1 MNDGFQRSDAK
12 ELLSFSILNDHMGDV
27 LSLPTD
33 SSDLLTDN
41 AVQRIPSCNILP
53 TTVYDD
59 EKLESVDS
67 PFVLSRDLYESNP
80 TRIASFDSD
89 CQLSDLLSSC
99 PAVDDRPSYSDA
111 QLDSDLACIF
121 EPPRIQPLRRR
132 FSECGELCRS
142 RFSEMK
148 QSFKRSF
155 SGGKLQRV
163 HLLPIRHDT
172 HFGDVF
178 PCETNK
184 DSCFV
189 FSKKHAD
196 YLLSGF
202 A

>member
-1 MNDGFQRSDAK
+1 MDN
-12 ELLSFSILNDHMGDV
+12 V

-33 SSDLLTDN
+33 PSDFLTDHT
-41 AVQRIPSCNILP
+41 AQRPPCNILP
-53 TTVYDD
+53 NTVYDVD
-59 EKLESVDS
+59 EKLEGVYS
-67 PFVLSRDLYESNP
+67 PFVLSRDSFESNS
-80 TRIASFDSD
+80 TRLASFDSD

-99 PAVDDRPSYSDA
+99 PAVDDRPSFSDF
-111 QLDSDLACIF
+111 QLNSDLASIF

-142 RFSEMK
+142 RLSEMK

-178 PCETNK
+178 PCENNK

-189 FSKKHAD
+189 FSKKHAE
-196 YLLSGF
+196 YLLSGS

>member
-1 MNDGFQRSDAK
+1 M
-12 ELLSFSILNDHMGDV
+12 SFSILNDHVNDV
-27 LSLPTD
+27 QSLSTD
-33 SSDLLTDN
+33 PSDLLTDN
-41 AVQRIPSCNILP
+41 AAQQIPPCNILP
-53 TTVYDD
+53 TTGYDVD
-59 EKLESVDS
+59 EKLESVYS
-67 PFVLSRDLYESNP
+67 SVVLSGDPYESNP
-80 TRIASFDSD
+80 TRFASFDSD

-99 PAVDDRPSYSDA
+99 PAVDDRPSLSDF
-111 QLDSDLACIF
+111 QLKSDLACIL

-163 HLLPIRHDT
+163 HLLPIRHDA
-172 HFGDVF
+172 HFGDVY
-178 PCETNK
+178 PCENNK
-184 DSCFV
+184 DSCFI
-189 FSKKHAD
+189 FSKKHAE